1 MPTPPTTPSPPAAR
15 HAVVVQ
21 HLAFEDLGSLA
32 GVLQARGWTWSCL
45 QAGVD
50 DLAAAQQVTEADLL
64 IVLGGPI
71 GVYETET
78 YPFLGEEIALLRT
91 RLTAQRP
98 TLGICLGAQLMA
110 AALGAR
116 VYPGGRK
123 EIGWSPLSLT
133 PAGQASCLRHLAGTA
148 VLHWHG
154 DTFDLPDGC
163 VHLAASAAYPH
174 QAFAVG
180 AHALALQCHPEARLR
195 DFERWLIGHACEL
208 TSAGLDVP
216 ALRAEAR
223 THAPALEAA
232 AARMFGEWLDG
243 LA

>member
-1 MPTPPTTPSPPAAR
+1 MSTPH

-21 HLAFEDLGSLA
+21 HLAFEDLGSFAPALHE
-32 GVLQARGWTWSCL
+32 LGWTWSSL

-50 DLAAAQQVTEADLL
+50 DLAPARDAELL

-71 GVYETET
+71 GVYEADT
-78 YPFLGEEIALLRT
+78 YPFLHDEIALLRE
-91 RLTAQRP
+91 RLAAQRP
-98 TLGICLGAQLMA
+98 TLGICLGSQLMA

-123 EIGWSPLSLT
+123 EIGWSPLQLT
-133 PAGQASCLRHLAGTA
+133 PAGEASCLRHLADVA

-154 DTFDLPDGC
+154 DTFDLPDGS
-163 VHLAASAAYPH
+163 VHLASSSVYPH

-180 AHALALQCHPEARLR
+180 THALALQCHPEAQAR

-208 TSAGLDVP
+208 ALAGLDVP
-216 ALRAEAR
+216 ALRAAA
-223 THAPALEAA
+223 HAHATALEAA
-232 AARMFGEWLDG
+232 AARVLRDWLSACLS
-243 LA
+243 LAGKR